1 VTHRMIRHLIL
12 QRHAKS
18 DWPVGVADLERPLST
33 RGVRDAP
40 AAARWVEDNCP
51 PVDLIIVSPAQRTR
65 QTYDLIVAEWG
76 RESMT
81 IVDPRVYEAR
91 VSDLIDVVHDI
102 SDDIGTAMIIGHNPG
117 LEMLA
122 AEWPQ
127 TADRSASDQLA
138 TKFSTSAIA
147 TISMSGSWTDPQ
159 SRHLEQ
165 IVVPRGAI

>member
-1 VTHRMIRHLIL
+1 MSRHLIL

-18 DWPVGVADLERPLST
+18 DWPVGVADLDRPLST

-40 AAARWVEDNCP
+40 AAARWIEDNSP
-51 PVDLIIVSPAQRTR
+51 PVDLIIVSPARRTR
-65 QTYDLIVAEWG
+65 QTCDLIVEGWG
-76 RESMT
+76 RET
-81 IVDPRVYEAR
+81 AILVDPRVYEAS
-91 VSDLIDVVHDI
+91 VTDLIDVVHDI

-117 LEMLA
+117 LELLA
-122 AEWPQ
+122 AQWPQ
-127 TADRSASDQLA
+127 TVDRSASDRLA
-138 TKFSTSAIA
+138 TKFPTSAIA